1 MGRAYLL
8 PGATTVRMACESF
21 FQTVADRLG
30 SHATDPTETVVG
42 DQCVVEFYHPR
53 VVDRLG
59 TDSLVT
65 RFNRSGLVWA
75 PRGDRLGVK
84 IRVIDSHRDAVR
96 EALEAAPV
104 SFEETDHRVVGA
116 PDGEMVTILHYSV
129 RTGPV
134 SEVDLEATLDAVA
147 AALAA

>member
-1 MGRAYLL
+1 MD
-8 PGATTVRMACESF
+8 CESF
-21 FQTVADRLG
+21 FEAVSAVLG
-30 SHATDPTETVVG
+30 SLAHDPSQTAVG

-75 PRGDRLGVK
+75 PRGERLGVK
-84 IRVIDSHRDAVR
+84 IRVTDPHRDAVVD
-96 EALEAAPV
+96 ALAAAPYP
-104 SFEETDHRVVGA
+104 FEETDHRVVGA
-116 PDGEMVTILHYSV
+116 PDGEMVTMLHFSL

-134 SEVDLEATLDAVA
+134 SRSAFEDTLDAIA
-147 AALAA
+147 AALAV

>member
-1 MGRAYLL
+1 MD
-8 PGATTVRMACESF
+8 CESF
-21 FQTVADRLG
+21 FETVTAALD
-30 SHATDPTETVVG
+30 SVAEDPSQTVVG

-75 PRGDRLGVK
+75 PRGERLGVK
-84 IRVIDSHRDAVR
+84 IRVTDLHRDAVVD
-96 EALEAAPV
+96 ALATAPYP
-104 SFEETDHRVVGA
+104 FEETDHRVVGA
-116 PDGEMVTILHYSV
+116 PDGEMVTMLHFSL

-134 SEVDLEATLDAVA
+134 SQSAFEETIEAIA
-147 AALAA
+147 AALAV